1 MNVTEEDDFQKSC
14 VIFGTTYLIITKLP
28 SEKLVINQF
37 FVIVFNAIV
46 IIPTLLLNGVA
57 AITICKSS
65 QLISKPCYFI
75 LLLQC
80 TFDLVLGLLGIPLFI
95 FFLANAVGGISNC
108 FAVFFARRLTYASIG
123 GSSIALVAMTM
134 ERYIAILHPFTYN
147 TRVTKKRLL
156 KYVGASVTVEFFL
169 LIFSFTS
176 QWLVEIYASVKVTLV
191 FFITAYV
198 YTKIYWVVKK
208 LECLQKKPRDTAER
222 NKFNKNEVVFSRN

>member
-108 FAVFFARRLTYASIG
+108 FAVFLARRLTYASIG
-123 GSSIALVAMTM
+123 GIFNRISCDDNGKIHRYLTSLYLQHSSDQK
-134 ERYIAILHPFTYN
+134 EAIEV
-147 TRVTKKRLL
+147 RRRQCD
-156 KYVGASVTVEFFL
+156 GG
-169 LIFSFTS
+169 IFSFDF
-176 QWLVEIYASVKVTLV
+176 LLH
-191 FFITAYV
+191 
-198 YTKIYWVVKK
+198 
-208 LECLQKKPRDTAER
+208 KPMAC
-222 NKFNKNEVVFSRN
+222 